1 MNTTPL
7 EPPEPADAQ
16 PTEPQ
21 PTEPRPTE
29 PKPPEPKPPE
39 PHAVDADPA
48 PDKRSGASTG
58 TIVWGVLILAFCAVV
73 LQQSLAPGTVDP
85 GLWVTGVVLGLG
97 ALLLVVAVAVILR
110 GRR

>member
-16 PTEPQ
+16 PAEPQ
-21 PTEPRPTE
+21 PAGPQPA
-29 PKPPEPKPPE
+29 E

-58 TIVWGVLILAFCAVV
+58 AIVWGVLILAFCAVV
-73 LQQSLAPGTVDP
+73 LQQTLAPGTVDP
-85 GLWVTGVVLGLG
+85 GMWVTGVVLGLG

>member
-21 PTEPRPTE
+21 PARLTEPNQAEPQPT
-29 PKPPEPKPPE
+29 E
-39 PHAVDADPA
+39 PHAVDADTA
-48 PDKRSGASTG
+48 SDKRSGASTG
-58 TIVWGVLILAFCAVV
+58 TIVWGVLVLAFCAVV
-73 LQQSLAPGTVDP
+73 LQQTLAPGTVDP
-85 GLWVTGVVLGLG
+85 GMWVTGVVLGLG